1 MEWDQYFVGV
11 TFGEAEMTIQI
22 GQIVL
27 IIALILFIVY
37 VYRLRSVL
45 LERFIYL
52 ACALVGLVLVIAP
65 DFSTRIANLLGIGR
79 GADLLVY
86 LFIIAGLFYAVS
98 LRARIKRHEQMLTD
112 LVRQMALQKPEQGKT
127 NPDRDAER

>member
-1 MEWDQYFVGV
+1 MS
-11 TFGEAEMTIQI
+11 IQT

-27 IIALILFIVY
+27 LIALILFIVY

-45 LERFIYL
+45 LERVIYL
-52 ACALVGLVLVIAP
+52 ACALIGMVLVIAP
-65 DFSTRIANLLGIGR
+65 ELSTRIANLLGIGR

-98 LRARIKRHEQMLTD
+98 LRARIKRLEQQLTA
-112 LVRQMALQKPEQGKT
+112 LIRQTALDRPQEGKE
-127 NPDRDAER
+127 PADRKEG